1 MGMDARII
9 HEIQG
14 IVGLENV
21 ISSRIGLLTYGY
33 DATLLEGR
41 ADLVVFPGNTQ
52 QVAAVMSLAHQEK
65 IPVTPR
71 GGGTNLSGG
80 SIPHA
85 GGIVLVFTRMNKIL
99 EIDPKNR
106 TATVEPGVTNMELQK
121 AAAPFGFRYAPDP
134 ASQKVSTMGG
144 NVGEGSGGMLGVKY
158 GVTKDHVLG
167 LKVVLFD
174 GQIVQTGGKLA
185 ADYPELDFTPILVGS
200 EGTLGLVTE
209 VTVRLTPLPAAV
221 KTMLAVYDRLEDA
234 GNSVS
239 AIVARGIIP
248 ATLELL
254 DRVVIGAVEDFV
266 HAGLPLDAEA
276 VLLIEVDG
284 APEGLE
290 RQAEEV
296 VRTCR
301 EKGAREV
308 KMART
313 AKERELL
320 WLGRRT
326 AIGAI
331 ARLRPSYDL
340 EDVTV
345 PRNRLTQ
352 MLREVARLAREQRI
366 QIGLLAH
373 SGDGNLHPLMLF
385 DERDKEETGR
395 VMTARAEMFRIA
407 LEMGGTLSGEHGI
420 GMGKLDFMPALFGPG
435 EMDFMRRIKAAF
447 DPEGLINPGK
457 VVPPQ
462 EKTPDLPAK
471 G

>member
-1 MGMDARII
+1 MEERILQ
-9 HEIQG
+9 ELRK
-14 IVGLENV
+14 IVGPENV
-21 ISSRIGLLTYGY
+21 VSSPVALLTYGY

-41 ADLVVFPGNTQ
+41 ADVVVFPLDTA
-52 QVAAVMSLAHQEK
+52 QVAAVMALAHRER

-80 SIPHA
+80 SIPRA
-85 GGIVLVFTRMNKIL
+85 GGIVLVLTRMNRIL
-99 EIDPKNR
+99 EIDPENR
-106 TATVEPGVTNMELQK
+106 TATVQPGVTNMELQK
-121 AAAPFGFRYAPDP
+121 AVAPLGFRYAPDP

-144 NVGEGSGGMLGVKY
+144 NVGECSGGMLGVKY

-167 LKVVLFD
+167 LKIVLDD
-174 GQIVQTGGKLA
+174 GQVIQTGGKLA
-185 ADYPELDFTPILVGS
+185 PDYPELDFTSILVGS
-200 EGTLGLVTE
+200 EGTLGVVTE
-209 VTVRLTPLPAAV
+209 ITVRLMPLPAAT

-234 GNSVS
+234 GDSVS
-239 AIVARGIIP
+239 AIIASGIIP

-284 APEGLE
+284 AAEGLE

-296 VRTCR
+296 IRLCR

-308 KMART
+308 RVAKT
-313 AKERELL
+313 AQERDLL

-352 MLREVARLAREQRI
+352 MLREVARLAREYRL

-385 DERDKEETGR
+385 DERDKEEMER
-395 VMTARAEMFRIA
+395 VMAARAEMFRVA
-407 LEMGGTLSGEHGI
+407 LKLGGTLSGEHGI
-420 GMGKLDFMPALFGPG
+420 GLGKLDFMPELFRPA
-435 EMDFMRRIKAAF
+435 EIDFMRRIKAAF
-447 DPEGLINPGK
+447 DPSGIINPGK
-457 VVPPQ
+457 VVPA
-462 EKTPDLPAK
+462 D
-471 G
+471 